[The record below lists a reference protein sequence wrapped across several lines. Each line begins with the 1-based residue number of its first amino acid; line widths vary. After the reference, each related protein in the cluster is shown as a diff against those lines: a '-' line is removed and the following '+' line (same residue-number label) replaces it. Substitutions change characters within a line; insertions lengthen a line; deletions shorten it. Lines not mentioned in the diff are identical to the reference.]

1 MICVWYLHFSL
12 LSTTRQPW
20 DSGPDSILTN
30 TQCQPFAHDST
41 IISLWSDAFLVER
54 KKRWQTIQQCSEL
67 SGKPYD
73 HKSRLLNAA
82 GSGAA
87 PTCSISVFIESSYM
101 LPGSSGYGS
110 DLNMSQSKRNCTC
123 WQPKHPKSLLPRRYF
138 HMIPRL
144 PRAPHFSAWI
154 NSGNMMQ
161 NKQATLTQFGACAGR
176 LHILA
181 RLAPQAK
188 PKWVASGI
196 GLISVSSVLGLI
208 SPDPCLFASG
218 LIWVRSWH
226 FSKQSA
232 TRTDH
237 GPLMSTISLYG
248 CQYMSIHVNTE
259 SILSQYWVNTL

>member
-1 MICVWYLHFSL
+1 MFRTEWE
-12 LSTTRQPW
+12 T
-20 DSGPDSILTN
+20 
-30 TQCQPFAHDST
+30 
-41 IISLWSDAFLVER
+41 LWSQVEVAE
-54 KKRWQTIQQCSEL
+54 CS
-67 SGKPYD
+67 
-73 HKSRLLNAA
+73 RQRC
-82 GSGAA
+82 
-87 PTCSISVFIESSYM
+87 CSNMLYLCLHWVFIHASWTQW
-101 LPGSSGYGS
+101 LRGC

-144 PRAPHFSAWI
+144 PRVAPHFSAWI

-196 GLISVSSVLGLI
+196 GLISLSSVLGLI

-248 CQYMSIHVNTE
+248 CQYMSI
-259 SILSQYWVNTL
+259 LSQYWVNTL